1 MVCYAFYT
9 EFVQKRAFFDGLTF
23 QYKFTE
29 KTKRLL
35 KYVDAIAY
43 LWNFCKYV
51 HFKECCLFKNM
62 LIQAHVY

>member
-9 EFVQKRAFFDGLTF
+9 EFVQKRAFFDGTF
-23 QYKFTE
+23 NTQVHG
-29 KTKRLL
+29 KTKKLN
-35 KYVDAIAY
+35 KFVDAIAY